1 MRPKAYPYS
10 FNGFELVDICTV
22 NAWDKPLYK
31 IITYRHKVTG
41 ELRSELVELWNLG
54 IQNTLTGL
62 ELGRLNSTT
71 RNIGELWEIESE
83 LQSVCAVTCVDV

>member
-41 ELRSELVELWNLG
+41 ELRSELVGLWNLG

-83 LQSVCAVTCVDV
+83 LQSVCAAMCVDV

>member
-41 ELRSELVELWNLG
+41 ELRSELVELWKLG

-83 LQSVCAVTCVDV
+83 LQSVCAAMCVDV